1 MEFRHKVAVLVAL
14 QITLI
19 ITSFLIIVYFESRTN
34 LTGNI
39 VNIAGKN
46 RLLASLV
53 QIELNHAL
61 FDDPKHGERIL
72 DALARL
78 EENIHHLRHGGS
90 INGMEIA
97 PVPLRFDGDLSSIED
112 RFRQYHDMVTM
123 LVSEKSFTR
132 QNIEDAEQ
140 VGTQLVALSDTLTE
154 KLGHDVEKLSAQLIL
169 LQVTLGT
176 INVATHVFMI
186 YFVWRIFNQYAAE
199 QIKSEKFAAVGR
211 FAAMIAHD
219 MRNPLGTIRNSVTL
233 ILSDSKSELIR
244 NETDRINRSIKRMSH
259 QIDGVLNYVR
269 ATPFVLEPASIQEIL
284 RHSVNSMAI
293 PENIALSL
301 PGNDITVSCD
311 AEKLEFVFTNL
322 ILNAIQAIG
331 SDSGYI
337 TVKLDTKQDM
347 IALSFENSGP
357 SIPKKDMPKLFEP
370 LFTTKM
376 QGTGLGLT
384 GCKNIIQG
392 HRGTIAVDT
401 NPVTFTISLPK
412 IR

>member
-61 FDDPKHGERIL
+61 FDDDHGQEGERVL

-132 QNIEDAEQ
+132 QNIEDVEQ

-176 INVATHVFMI
+176 FNVATHVFMI

-269 ATPFVLEPASIQEIL
+269 ATPFVLEPASMQEIL

-322 ILNAIQAIG
+322 ILNAIQG
-331 SDSGYI
+331 DW
-337 TVKLDTKQDM
+337 Q
-347 IALSFENSGP
+347 
-357 SIPKKDMPKLFEP
+357 
-370 LFTTKM
+370 
-376 QGTGLGLT
+376 
-384 GCKNIIQG
+384 
-392 HRGTIAVDT
+392 
-401 NPVTFTISLPK
+401 
-412 IR
+412 

>member
-46 RLLASLV
+46 RLLASMV

-61 FDDPKHGERIL
+61 FDDPEHGERIL

-219 MRNPLGTIRNSVTL
+219 MRNPTGHNTQLCDP
-233 ILSDSKSELIR
+233 DSKR
-244 NETDRINRSIKRMSH
+244 
-259 QIDGVLNYVR
+259 
-269 ATPFVLEPASIQEIL
+269 
-284 RHSVNSMAI
+284 
-293 PENIALSL
+293 
-301 PGNDITVSCD
+301 
-311 AEKLEFVFTNL
+311 
-322 ILNAIQAIG
+322 
-331 SDSGYI
+331 
-337 TVKLDTKQDM
+337 
-347 IALSFENSGP
+347 
-357 SIPKKDMPKLFEP
+357 
-370 LFTTKM
+370 
-376 QGTGLGLT
+376 
-384 GCKNIIQG
+384 
-392 HRGTIAVDT
+392 
-401 NPVTFTISLPK
+401 
-412 IR
+412 

>member
-61 FDDPKHGERIL
+61 FDDDHGQEGERVL

-90 INGMEIA
+90 INGIEIA

-132 QNIEDAEQ
+132 QNIEDVEQ

-186 YFVWRIFNQYAAE
+186 YFVWRIFNQYATE

-219 MRNPLGTIRNSVTL
+219 MRNPLGTIRNSVDL
-233 ILSDSKSELIR
+233 LR
-244 NETDRINRSIKRMSH
+244 N
-259 QIDGVLNYVR
+259 
-269 ATPFVLEPASIQEIL
+269 
-284 RHSVNSMAI
+284 
-293 PENIALSL
+293 
-301 PGNDITVSCD
+301 
-311 AEKLEFVFTNL
+311 
-322 ILNAIQAIG
+322 
-331 SDSGYI
+331 
-337 TVKLDTKQDM
+337 
-347 IALSFENSGP
+347 
-357 SIPKKDMPKLFEP
+357 
-370 LFTTKM
+370 
-376 QGTGLGLT
+376 
-384 GCKNIIQG
+384 
-392 HRGTIAVDT
+392 
-401 NPVTFTISLPK
+401 
-412 IR
+412 